1 VIAAPAINSVGERMS
16 TILHDPAP
24 DLPGSTHIMIAT
36 TCYDRPSAEYTFSL
50 AKTRQHLTAH
60 NVRNDYYML
69 HGNCHVDDARNQV
82 VADFLHTTDC
92 EYLLFI
98 DADVVWEPKQI
109 RDLLGHNKPLIGGVY
124 PYRDDG
130 HRTEAPVR
138 MLEGTSPI
146 GSLLEVEGL
155 PTGFMLI
162 KRHVLERLE
171 RSAQTYIKG
180 DSSVPIIFE
189 RTFDGEIR
197 WGGDLAFCRKWREAG
212 GEVWADLNMR
222 LGHVGEMTRRD
233 SLGSILRRRN
243 RMTLAWVCHHI
254 RTNDLPMMDWLTEA
268 VQHADNP
275 WGVGQEGLSV
285 LIRAVKELPQGAN
298 ILEAGSGLTTVLMA
312 AARPD
317 VMVWAMEHS
326 PLHAEK
332 TRDMATLGG
341 VANNIV
347 LIKSGLKNEFYD
359 ITEDDMKG
367 MPGYF
372 DMAFVDGPP
381 RDIGQRNKFFD
392 LFGGMVGKVVC
403 DDADDPGY
411 RGSVSTWAD
420 DMGWETS
427 RIGDRTIVIEPP
439 QLKEA
444 TA

>member
-1 VIAAPAINSVGERMS
+1 
-16 TILHDPAP
+16 
-24 DLPGSTHIMIAT
+24 
-36 TCYDRPSAEYTFSL
+36 
-50 AKTRQHLTAH
+50 
-60 NVRNDYYML
+60 
-69 HGNCHVDDARNQV
+69 
-82 VADFLHTTDC
+82 
-92 EYLLFI
+92 
-98 DADVVWEPKQI
+98 
-109 RDLLGHNKPLIGGVY
+109 
-124 PYRDDG
+124 
-130 HRTEAPVR
+130 
-138 MLEGTSPI
+138 
-146 GSLLEVEGL
+146 
-155 PTGFMLI
+155 
-162 KRHVLERLE
+162 
-171 RSAQTYIKG
+171 
-180 DSSVPIIFE
+180 
-189 RTFDGEIR
+189 
-197 WGGDLAFCRKWREAG
+197 
-212 GEVWADLNMR
+212 VWADLNMR
-222 LGHVGEMTRRD
+222 LGHAGEMTRRD
-233 SLGSILRRRN
+233 SLGSILRRRS
-243 RMTLAWVCHHI
+243 RMTMAWVCHHI

-298 ILEAGSGLTTVLMA
+298 ILEAGSGLTTVIMA

-332 TRDMATLGG
+332 TRDMAILGG
-341 VANNIV
+341 VADNIV

-420 DMGWETS
+420 GMGWETT